1 METGIAKIVKAR
13 NWFFLFLFWRHYSAR
28 TQLRKKNLL
37 IKRRSW
43 KNCAARDMSGMM
55 NTLNGQ
61 LLKNIKNLKS
71 ENPTVN
77 CTTCHRGQTKPAL
90 NYLIETN
97 ICA

>member
-1 METGIAKIVKAR
+1 
-13 NWFFLFLFWRHYSAR
+13 
-28 TQLRKKNLL
+28 
-37 IKRRSW
+37 
-43 KNCAARDMSGMM
+43 
-55 NTLNGQ
+55 
-61 LLKNIKNLKS
+61 LKS